1 MKANRL
7 ISAALCGMILISVS
21 GAAVQ
26 TAVAVTENNNITVA
40 SDESYD
46 TYIAE
51 IGDAPRPQSA
61 IVIGKE
67 QLDAALSSSFEMEG
81 NGIKTEESATVVFR
95 FHVEQ
100 TGLYNMKIRYTTV
113 AGKGTAI
120 QRGMQLD
127 GKIPYSQAGSVTLN
141 RVYRDNTSG
150 AKVDSRGN
158 EYTPEQDEV
167 FGSYEQII
175 YDGQGYID
183 TPLPFYLTAGEHTL
197 TFISQKEPVILEQIH
212 FFNQENVI
220 SYSELKKSY
229 ETAGYRAASEE
240 ASVTIEAEDADLKS
254 SRTLYPD
261 NDRTSSLTQPSDVS
275 QVVMNTVGGSNWR
288 YPGQWITWKIKVG
301 ESGLYKLCFRF
312 KQNYTEGQN
321 SVRALY
327 IDDKLPFAEARNIS
341 FGFSY
346 DWQMKMPG
354 GEEPYLFYFEA
365 GREYTLKLEN
375 TLGVYASILRETQN
389 CVLSLNEVYRQ
400 VKMVVGAS
408 ADNNRDYAIDKQL
421 PQCMET
427 LERQNDILKSL
438 ADRTEQV
445 SGEKGNGYGEYQ
457 RLFIQI
463 EEFLKDPDK
472 LPKQLDSFSNN
483 ISSLAD
489 YALSASEQP
498 LLLDYITVAAPEQTL
513 PRVKDSFF
521 QKLIFECRSF
531 IASFI
536 TDYNMVGDASDSTG
550 NLDLWLS
557 SGRDQAEVVKQ
568 LIDNGFTKEYGTT
581 VNVRLVTADMILP
594 AAASGRGPDVAVAQ
608 EKALPVRYGLRNA
621 LLDLGQFSDVS
632 QVLKQFHSSAY
643 APFFVGDKLYAL
655 PDTQNFLMMYVRTDI
670 LNDLGMKIPDTWSEL
685 YRCLYTLQQHNLGI
699 GFPNIDFTA
708 VTENNIEMFYLLLF
722 QHGGKLFTDDLSRTR
737 LDEAE
742 AVSAFTEWSEL
753 YTKYKVT
760 QQMNHLTRFRTGE
773 APIVLFNMSFYNTL
787 SLYAPEIKGLWK
799 LCTVPGTVQEDGTID
814 KSIGSTPTGAVA
826 FATTKSPEDCWN
838 FLKWWTSAETQTGYA
853 SGMENALGASGR
865 VLTANLEAFD
875 NLAWPVADRNTIAE
889 QRSYVREI
897 PEIAGSYVFDRYL
910 CTAVRYTIEKNADPR
925 EILLEWNK
933 KINVE
938 NQIRR
943 KEFGLG

>member
-1 MKANRL
+1 M
-7 ISAALCGMILISVS
+7 ALCGMIIFSVS
-21 GAAVQ
+21 GAAVP
-26 TAVAVTENNNITVA
+26 TASAVTENNNITVA

-61 IVIGKE
+61 VIIEKE
-67 QLDAALSSSFEMEG
+67 QLDPALSNGFERND
-81 NGIKTEESATVVFR
+81 NGVMTEESATVVFR
-95 FHVEQ
+95 FHVAQ

-113 AGKGTAI
+113 EGKGTAI
-120 QRGMQLD
+120 QRGVLLD

-141 RVYRDNTSG
+141 RVYRDSVSG
-150 AKVDSRGN
+150 AKEDSRGN

-197 TFISQKEPVILEQIH
+197 TFTSQKEPVILEQIS
-212 FFNQENVI
+212 FFNQENII
-220 SYSELKKSY
+220 SYSELKKAY
-229 ETAGYRAASEE
+229 ETAGYRAASEQ

-275 QVVMNTVGGSNWR
+275 RVVMNTVGGSNWR
-288 YPGQWITWKIKVG
+288 YPGQWITWKIKVE
-301 ESGLYKLCFRF
+301 ESGLYKLCLRF

-321 SVRALY
+321 SVRTLY
-327 IDDKLPFAEARNIS
+327 IDDKLPFAEAENIS

-346 DWQMKMPG
+346 DWQMKVIG
-354 GEEPYLFYFEA
+354 EEEPYLFYFEA

-375 TLGVYASILRETQN
+375 TLGVYADILRETQN
-389 CVLSLNEVYRQ
+389 CVLALNEVYRQ

-427 LERQNDILKSL
+427 LRGQYNTLQSL
-438 ADRTEQV
+438 AAETEQV
-445 SGEKGNGYGEYQ
+445 SGEKGNGYGAYQ
-457 RLFIQI
+457 RLFVQI
-463 EEFLKDPDK
+463 EDFLEDPDK

-489 YALSASEQP
+489 YTLSASEQP
-498 LLLDYITVAAPEQTL
+498 LLLDYITVATPEQEL
-513 PRVKDSFF
+513 PRVQDNFW
-521 QKLIFECRSF
+521 QKLVFECRSF
-531 IASFI
+531 LASFV
-536 TDYNMVGDASDSTG
+536 TDYNMVGDASDTNSS
-550 NLDLWLS
+550 LDLWLS

-621 LLDLGQFSDVS
+621 LLDLAQFPDVDEA
-632 QVLKQFHSSAY
+632 LKRFHSSAY
-643 APFFVGDKLYAL
+643 APFFVEDKLYAL

-670 LNDLGMKIPDTWSEL
+670 LADLGMKIPNTWQDL
-685 YRCLYTLQQHNLGI
+685 YHCLYTLQQHNLGI
-699 GFPNIDFTA
+699 GFPNIDFTS
-708 VTENNIEMFYLLLF
+708 VSDNNIEMFYLLLF
-722 QHGGKLFTDDLSRTR
+722 QHGGTLFTEDLSRTR

-889 QRSYVREI
+889 QRSYVRDI

-943 KEFGLG
+943 KEFGLE